1 MKQIIPFVNDVS
13 FDSKLSEITSIALE
27 HNLQMEN
34 SDSIVGI
41 FTVSG
46 KYKINEISVN
56 EEIFEKEIPFDITL
70 DDKYDASKVKIDID
84 DFYYEIIN
92 EELLRV
98 HIDVIIDNLVYFKEE
113 KKDEEERC
121 IEDEDIN
128 DIIPLDKNMNEK
140 ESDNMSFNTTLEEKE
155 DKIIED
161 LKEDIK
167 EESKDDIRDDI
178 KENIKDE
185 IKEISSNILIDQE
198 EYVTYKVHIIRNDE
212 TIDTLIEKYNI
223 TKEELEKY
231 NSLDNITMGSK
242 IIIPIINE

>member
-1 MKQIIPFVNDVS
+1 MKQIIPFVNDIS

-41 FTVSG
+41 FTVNG

-113 KKDEEERC
+113 KKEEERC

-128 DIIPLDKNMNEK
+128 DIIPLDKNMNKK

-178 KENIKDE
+178 KEDIKDE
-185 IKEISSNILIDQE
+185 LKEISSSILIDQE

-223 TKEELEKY
+223 TKEELLKY
-231 NSLDNITMGSK
+231 NNLDNITIGSK
-242 IIIPIINE
+242 IIVPIINE

>member
-1 MKQIIPFVNDVS
+1 MKQIIPFVNDIS

-41 FTVSG
+41 FTVNG

-113 KKDEEERC
+113 KKEEERC

-128 DIIPLDKNMNEK
+128 DIIPLDKNMNKK
-140 ESDNMSFNTTLEEKE
+140 ESDNMLFNTTLEEKE

-178 KENIKDE
+178 KEDIKDE
-185 IKEISSNILIDQE
+185 LKEISSSILIDQE

-223 TKEELEKY
+223 TKEELLKY
-231 NSLDNITMGSK
+231 NNLDNITIGSK
-242 IIIPIINE
+242 IIVPIINE